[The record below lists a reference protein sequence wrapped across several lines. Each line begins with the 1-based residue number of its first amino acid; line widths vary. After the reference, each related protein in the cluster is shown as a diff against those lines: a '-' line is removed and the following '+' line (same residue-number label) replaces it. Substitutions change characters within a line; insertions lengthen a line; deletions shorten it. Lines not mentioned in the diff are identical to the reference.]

1 MEKKTYGRNKS
12 NLFFP
17 HFQARPEIG
26 TSREEVR
33 KAAPLIF
40 PERASSLKALS
51 LQKMPINSI
60 ALAG

>member
-1 MEKKTYGRNKS
+1 MGKYTYRRNNS

-17 HFQARPEIG
+17 HFQARPEIE
-26 TSREEVR
+26 TSREVR
-33 KAAPLIF
+33 KPLTF
-40 PERASSLKALS
+40 PERVSSLKALS